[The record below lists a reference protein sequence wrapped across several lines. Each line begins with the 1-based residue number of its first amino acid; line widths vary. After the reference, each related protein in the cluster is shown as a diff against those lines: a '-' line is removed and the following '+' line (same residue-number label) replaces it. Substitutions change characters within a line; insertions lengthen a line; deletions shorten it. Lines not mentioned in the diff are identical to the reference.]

1 MATSSM
7 LKASGLHTFNSYLS
21 AIPEGALF
29 VAENVNID
37 RAGVVEPRRG
47 IGQYT
52 TLPSTAKQLLT
63 FKDKLF
69 THYNDRLAFIVN
81 GVYTDAKENSSSLV
95 AATFVEAMSNLRIKT
110 IEANGNLY
118 VTTSAGILRFSSNRD
133 LTDYEISRAGGV
145 KALGLQAFND
155 YSIGSGFLPG
165 FSKVAYRVTW
175 GKIDKNEN
183 FIEGAPSP
191 SIEIINVSS
200 DACNTNVVIDVPSE
214 VDSSYFFRIYRTDV
228 FTSTDFEGISDLRI
242 SDELKLV
249 FEQGHDGS
257 TTQYTINDIATT
269 SFRDSQVP
277 LYTNQFSG
285 EGILQANDA
294 PPFALDITLYNNH
307 TFYANTRQKHNT
319 LITLLGSERF
329 TSFGAEEDVIKI
341 TTINYD
347 IGTNKTTIT
356 LSAAHGLTAGTQVV
370 MFYLDPGITSELL
383 TVESTTPMT
392 LVFAG
397 DLDINLVDKPTIH
410 ASSFSITKTGF
421 PAQTYFFVGRKERQT
436 LTFEGYTEFPT
447 YDNATAYL
455 AGDKVMHLGN
465 AYVATANTTGNTPP
479 NITYWASTDS
489 ARQIKYPHGSYI
501 TLHSAE
507 NQIKYVVWFYSDATQ
522 PDTPPAVSNAVFIAV
537 DLATPN
543 PSNLN
548 THTQTATQV
557 ADTVANAILGSTFD
571 FDIRTNTNVLTVSTA
586 KSGFATNATKTL
598 NPAVTIVSIQEGYG
612 EDINFGYA
620 RLPKFESAGLSIFD
634 AATSLARCINSNP
647 NEKVNAFYLFEPL
660 GIGGKIQLESK
671 VLDEVTFTV
680 NSARPEVFNSF
691 NPVLTNLASTNEK
704 RANRLYF
711 SKQSQPDAV
720 PALANFID
728 IGPRD
733 EAILRIVALRDSMFI
748 FKEKSIYRLAGDNPA
763 NFQIVLHDNSAALI
777 TSDALA
783 VLNNSIFALTTQG
796 VSQISDTGLAVIS
809 RPIEDKVTK
818 ITAPRFKSIQHTIF
832 AASYEQDRAFFLWVP
847 KIETDEYAKECFR
860 YNVFTNTWTTWD
872 VNATS
877 AVVVPSENVLYKGAG
892 DLPLVEK
899 ERKELTRLDYAD
911 RQYTT
916 EIIPDALVR
925 ASENI
930 IKMSNL
936 DNIKK
941 GDTLVQTQYVTVSQV
956 GRLMAK
962 LKTDP
967 AVTALPDP
975 SVYNLTLNVG
985 DNLPTF
991 LIALETQLL
1000 ADGFIAGP
1008 TITFPADFETLQVAY
1023 NQLIA
1028 KMNAGSLS
1036 FSTYQTSTGSKD
1048 FELIVEDRFPPTQE
1062 IKVLAVTP
1070 VLEGDIELF
1079 KSIRSEVIYAP
1090 IAFGEPALMKHV
1102 RSGTMM
1108 FANANLA
1115 FGNLSYSTDLS
1126 PAYEGVDFTLEGDGS
1141 WGIFFYSST
1150 SWGGEGTQ
1158 RPFRTLIP
1166 RQKQRCRF
1174 IRPRFVHNT
1183 AFYKY
1188 LLYGVSFDFE
1198 PTNSR
1203 GYR

>member
-21 AIPEGALF
+21 VIPEGALF

-37 RAGVVEPRRG
+37 RGGVIEPRRG
-47 IGQYT
+47 IGQYSN
-52 TLPSTAKQLLT
+52 LPSTAKQLLVY
-63 FKDKLF
+63 KDKLF
-69 THYNDRLAFIVN
+69 THYADRLAYIVN
-81 GVYTDAKENSSSLV
+81 GIYTDVKETSASLV
-95 AATFVEAMSNLRIKT
+95 EASFIEAAANLRIKT
-110 IEANGNLY
+110 VEANGNLY
-118 VTTSAGILRFSSNRD
+118 VTTSAGVLRFSSNRD
-133 LTDYEISRAGGV
+133 LSDYDVSRAGGV
-145 KALGLQAFND
+145 KALGLQAYTN

-191 SIEIINVSS
+191 SIEVINVSS
-200 DACNTNVVIDVPSE
+200 DSCNTNVIIDVPSE
-214 VDSSYFFRIYRTDV
+214 IDTTYFFRIYRTDV
-228 FTSTDFEGISDLRI
+228 FSSTDFEGIPDLVV

-249 FEQGHDGS
+249 FEQGHDGI
-257 TTQYTINDIATT
+257 TTQYNINDIATT
-269 SFRDSQVP
+269 TFRDSQVP

-294 PPFALDITLYNNH
+294 PPFALDIALYSNH

-319 LITLLGSERF
+319 LITLLGSESF
-329 TSFGAEEDVIKI
+329 TSFGAVEDAISIISIV
-341 TTINYD
+341 YD
-347 IGTNKTTIT
+347 GIGDKTTIT
-356 LSAAHGLTAGTQVV
+356 LSANHGLIAGTEIVL
-370 MFYLDPGITSELL
+370 FYLEPGITSELL
-383 TVESTTPMT
+383 IVESVTPTT
-392 LVFAG
+392 LVFDG
-397 DLDINLVDKPTIH
+397 DLGVDLVDAPTIH
-410 ASSFSITKTGF
+410 ASSLSITKTGF
-421 PAQTYFFVGRKERQT
+421 PAQKYFFVGRKEIQN
-436 LTFEGYTEFPT
+436 LTFEGYT
-447 YDNATAYL
+447 DATDREA
-455 AGDKVMHLGN
+455 
-465 AYVATANTTGNTPP
+465 
-479 NITYWASTDS
+479 
-489 ARQIKYPHGSYI
+489 KYPTGSYV
-501 TLHSAE
+501 TLYSAE
-507 NQIKYVVWFYSDATQ
+507 DQIKYVVWFYSDTAEL
-522 PDTPPAVSNAVFIAV
+522 DNPPSVTNAVFIKV
-537 DLATPN
+537 DLTTEATRTN
-543 PSNLN
+543 E
-548 THTQTATQV
+548 QV
-557 ADTVANAILGSTFD
+557 AATVATAMLSSTFD
-571 FDIRTNTNVLTVSTA
+571 FDVAQDNINPETLQISTS
-586 KSGFATNATKTL
+586 KSGFATNATKTGS
-598 NPAVTIVSIQEGYG
+598 PSVTITPVQEGYG
-612 EDINFGYA
+612 EDISFGYA
-620 RLPKFESAGLSIFD
+620 RLPKFVSAGLSVFD
-634 AATSLARCINSNP
+634 AATSLTRCINSNP
-647 NEKVNAFYLFEPL
+647 NEKVNAYYLFEPSGL
-660 GIGGKIQLESK
+660 GGKIQLESK
-671 VLDEVTFTV
+671 VLDEVTFSVTSTQSEVV
-680 NSARPEVFNSF
+680 NSFS
-691 NPVLTNLASTNEK
+691 PVLSNITSSNEK
-704 RANRLYF
+704 RSNRLYF

-720 PALANFID
+720 PLVNFID
-728 IGPRD
+728 VGPRD

-763 NFQIVLHDNSAALI
+763 NFLLVLHDNSAALI
-777 TSDALA
+777 TSDALS

-796 VSQISDTGLAVIS
+796 VCQISDTGLSVVS
-809 RPIEDKVTK
+809 RPIEDKVTR
-818 ITAPRFKSIQHTIF
+818 ITAPRFRSIQHTIF

-847 KIETDEYAKECFR
+847 KEETDDYARECFR

-877 AVVVPSENVLYKGAG
+877 AVVVPAENVLYKSAG
-892 DLPLVEK
+892 DLPLIEK

-925 ASENI
+925 ANEHI
-930 IKMSNL
+930 IKMSSVS
-936 DNIKK
+936 NIQK
-941 GDTLVQTQYVTVSQV
+941 GDTLVQTQYVTISQV
-956 GRLMAK
+956 ERLIAK

-967 AVTALPDP
+967 MVTALPDP
-975 SVYNLTLNVG
+975 SVYNFTLNVG

-991 LIALETQLL
+991 LITLETQLL

-1008 TITFPADFETLQVAY
+1008 TITFPADFESLQVAY

-1036 FSTYQTSTGSKD
+1036 FTTYQTSTGSKS
-1048 FELIVEDRFPPTQE
+1048 FELIVEERFPATQE

-1070 VLEGDIELF
+1070 LLEGDIELF

-1102 RSGTMM
+1102 RAGTMM

-1115 FGNLSYSTDLS
+1115 FGNLTYSTDLS
-1126 PAYEGVDFTLEGDGS
+1126 PAYEGMDFTLEGDGS

-1203 GYR
+1203 GYK

>member
-47 IGQYT
+47 IGQYSN
-52 TLPSTAKQLLT
+52 LPSTAKQLLVY
-63 FKDKLF
+63 KDKLF
-69 THYNDRLAFIVN
+69 THYADRLAFIVN
-81 GVYTDAKENSSSLV
+81 GIYTDVKENSSSLV
-95 AATFVEAMSNLRIKT
+95 EASFIEAAANLRIKT
-110 IEANGNLY
+110 VEANGNLY
-118 VTTSAGILRFSSNRD
+118 VTTSAGVLRFSSNRD
-133 LTDYEISRAGGV
+133 LTDYDVSRAGGV
-145 KALGLQAFND
+145 KATGLQAYTD
-155 YSIGSGFLPG
+155 YSIQDGFLRK

-183 FIEGAPSP
+183 FIEGAPSS
-191 SIEIINVSS
+191 SIEVTNVAEV
-200 DACNTNVVIDVPSE
+200 ACNTNVIIEVPNE
-214 VDSSYFFRIYRTDV
+214 VDTTYFFRIYRTDV
-228 FTSTDFEGISDLRI
+228 FSSTDFEGISELVV

-249 FEQGHDGS
+249 YEQGHDGR
-257 TTQYTINDIATT
+257 TTPYTINDIATT
-269 SFRDSQVP
+269 PFRDSQVP
-277 LYTNQFSG
+277 LYTNEFSG
-285 EGILQANDA
+285 EGILQSNDV
-294 PPFALDITLYNNH
+294 PPFALDVALYSNH

-329 TSFGAEEDVIKI
+329 TSFGAVEDKI
-341 TTINYD
+341 SIVSIIYD
-347 IGTNKTTIT
+347 GIGDKTTIT
-356 LSAAHGLTAGTQVV
+356 LSANHGLIAGNEIVL
-370 MFYLDPGITSELL
+370 FYLDPGITSELL
-383 TVESTTPMT
+383 IVESVTPTT
-392 LVFAG
+392 LVFDG
-397 DLDINLVDKPTIH
+397 DLGVGLVDAPTIH
-410 ASSFSITKTGF
+410 ASSLSITKTGS
-421 PAQTYFFVGRKERQT
+421 PAQKYFFVGRKEVQDFQ
-436 LTFEGYTEFPT
+436 FEGYEKFPD
-447 YDNATAYL
+447 YDNAVSYVI
-455 AGDKVMHLGN
+455 GDKVTYSSN
-465 AYVATANTTGNTPP
+465 TYVAIAPTTGNLPTDITFWSPTPS
-479 NITYWASTDS
+479 IT
-489 ARQIKYPHGSYI
+489 REVKYPHKSYF
-501 TLHSAE
+501 TLYSAE
-507 NQIKYVVWFYSDATQ
+507 NLIKYVVWFYTDSTKLIT
-522 PDTPPAVSNAVFIAV
+522 DTPNVDNAVFIRV
-537 DLATPN
+537 
-543 PSNLN
+543 NL
-548 THTQTATQV
+548 TTEDTRTADQV
-557 ADTVANAILGSTFD
+557 ARTVANTIINSTFD
-571 FDIRTNTNVLTVSTA
+571 FDVTINTNTLRIFTS
-586 KSGFATNATKTL
+586 KSGFATNATKTGS
-598 NPAVTIVSIQEGYG
+598 PSVSLTHIQEGYG
-612 EDINFGYA
+612 EDTSFGYA
-620 RLPKFESAGLSIFD
+620 RLPKYVSAGLNVFD
-634 AATSLARCINSNP
+634 AATSLTRCINSNP
-647 NEKVNAFYLFEPL
+647 NEKVNAYYLFEPRGL
-660 GIGGKIQLESK
+660 GGKIQLESK
-671 VLDEVTFTV
+671 VLDEVTFIV
-680 NSARPEVFNSF
+680 NSSRAEVRDSF
-691 NPVLTNLASTNEK
+691 NPVLDNVNSTNEK

-720 PALANFID
+720 PLVNFID
-728 IGPRD
+728 VGPRD

-763 NFQIVLHDNSAALI
+763 NFLLVLHDNSAALI
-777 TSDALA
+777 TSDALS

-796 VSQISDTGLAVIS
+796 VCQISDTGLSVVS
-809 RPIEDKVTK
+809 RPIEDKVTR
-818 ITAPRFKSIQHTIF
+818 ITAPRFRSIQHTIF

-847 KIETDEYAKECFR
+847 KEETDDYARECFR

-877 AVVVPSENVLYKGAG
+877 AVVVPAENVLYKSAG
-892 DLPLVEK
+892 DLPLIEK

-925 ASENI
+925 ANENI
-930 IKMSNL
+930 IKMSSVS
-936 DNIKK
+936 NIQK
-941 GDTLVQTQYVTVSQV
+941 GDTLVQTQYVTISQV
-956 GRLMAK
+956 ERLIAK

-967 AVTALPDP
+967 MVTALPDP
-975 SVYNLTLNVG
+975 SVYNFTLNVG

-1008 TITFPADFETLQVAY
+1008 TITFPADFESLQVAY

-1036 FSTYQTSTGSKD
+1036 FTTYQTSTGSKS
-1048 FELIVEDRFPPTQE
+1048 FELIVEDRFPATQE

-1070 VLEGDIELF
+1070 LLEGDIELF

-1102 RSGTMM
+1102 RAGTMM

-1115 FGNLSYSTDLS
+1115 FGNLTYSTDLS
-1126 PAYEGVDFTLEGDGS
+1126 PAYEGMDFTLEGDGS

-1203 GYR
+1203 GYK